1 MNQELQVVMILFGLC
16 VIGGLLFIIRYQLIT
31 QKQRKQAE
39 QERMAEIE
47 AKAQQQRDHLIESV
61 RVISMAMQDEQC
73 ELAEGCIRLK
83 MLLDHLAPYLHE
95 HEDFSIIN
103 QMYEGTKH
111 MPILEEWKKL
121 KIKQRFEF
129 TKEREALEKEYRLP
143 ILEAA
148 KKLVSYRFEQ

>member
-1 MNQELQVVMILFGLC
+1 MNQELQIALILFGLC
-16 VIGGLLFIIRYQLIT
+16 VIAGLLYIIRSQLKA
-31 QKQRKQAE
+31 QQQRKQAE
-39 QERMAEIE
+39 QERIAEIE
-47 AKAQQQRDHLIESV
+47 AKAQQQRDHLVESV

-95 HEDFSIIN
+95 HQDFSVIN

-111 MPILEEWKKL
+111 MPILDEWKKL

-129 TKEREALEKEYRLP
+129 TKEREALEREYRQP
-143 ILEAA
+143 ILAAA